1 MSILTKDIII
11 NILRELQPSFQKE
24 GVNLLGFF
32 GSYSRDEAKKDSDID
47 ILIETTPKF
56 LKNNIG
62 LKAFSKLNE
71 LKLILINKFEKNI
84 DIVDKQGLLDHQNTY
99 ILNKAI
105 YV

>member
-11 NILRELQPSFQKE
+11 NTLKELQPSFKKE

-32 GSYSRDEAKKDSDID
+32 GSYSRDEAKDTSDID

-56 LKNNIG
+56 IQNNIG
-62 LKAFSKLNE
+62 LKAFTKLNE
-71 LKLILINKFEKNI
+71 LKIILANKFKKDI
-84 DIVDKQGLLDHQNTY
+84 DIVDKQGLLDHNNTY
-99 ILNKAI
+99 ILSKAI